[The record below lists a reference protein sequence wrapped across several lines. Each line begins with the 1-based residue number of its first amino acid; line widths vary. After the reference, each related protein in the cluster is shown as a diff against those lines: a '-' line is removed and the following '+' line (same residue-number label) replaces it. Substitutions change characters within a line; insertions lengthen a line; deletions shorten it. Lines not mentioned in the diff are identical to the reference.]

1 MIRVKCTGDFNNT
14 MKFLER
20 ARKLSITDIL
30 NKYGQE
36 GVKVLSAATPK
47 DTGNTASKW
56 GYEITTGKNK
66 HSITWT
72 NDSIN
77 GGIPIVILIQYGHGT
92 KNGGYVSGVDFIN
105 PAIQGVMNK
114 IADSIWKE
122 VTKV

>member
-14 MKFLER
+14 IKFLER

-30 NKYGQE
+30 NRYGKE
-36 GVKVLSAATPK
+36 GVKALSDATPK
-47 DTGNTASKW
+47 DTGNTSNKW
-56 GYEITTGKNK
+56 GYEITTGKNR

-77 GGIPIVILIQYGHGT
+77 DGVPIVILIQYGHGT

-105 PAIQGVMNK
+105 PAIRNVMNK

-122 VTKV
+122 VTKT

>member
-30 NKYGQE
+30 NRYGQE
-36 GVKVLSAATPK
+36 GVKALKAATPK
-47 DTGNTASKW
+47 DTGDTASKW

-77 GGIPIVILIQYGHGT
+77 DGIPIVILIQYGHGT

>member
-30 NKYGQE
+30 NRYGQE
-36 GVKVLSAATPK
+36 GVKALSAATPK
-47 DTGNTASKW
+47 DTGDTASKW

-77 GGIPIVILIQYGHGT
+77 DGIPIVILIQYGHGT

-105 PAIQGVMNK
+105 PAIQSVMNK